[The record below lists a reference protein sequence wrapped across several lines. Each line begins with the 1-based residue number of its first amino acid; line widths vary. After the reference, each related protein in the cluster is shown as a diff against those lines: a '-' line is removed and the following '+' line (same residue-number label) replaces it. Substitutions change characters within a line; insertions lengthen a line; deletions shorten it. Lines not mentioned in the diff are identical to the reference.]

1 MLIPANAKSRS
12 YPELMA
18 IQQWL
23 RKTYGAILE
32 ARMPIRIEVTDNHS
46 TDEPMYAVRDF
57 LTNGETSLMQLKDMP
72 VWMRE
77 KLALLMV
84 NKEHMFEIENVGFC
98 YDEKTFYIKSEEVDD
113 EQAHD

>member
-1 MLIPANAKSRS
+1 MLIRADAKSRS

-18 IQQWL
+18 IQQWM
-23 RKTYGAILE
+23 RTTYGAILE
-32 ARMPIRIEVTDNHS
+32 ARMPIRIEVTDNHN
-46 TDEPMYAVRDF
+46 TDEPVYAVRDF

>member
-1 MLIPANAKSRS
+1 
-12 YPELMA
+12 
-18 IQQWL
+18 
-23 RKTYGAILE
+23 
-32 ARMPIRIEVTDNHS
+32 MPIRIEVTDNHN
-46 TDEPMYAVRDF
+46 TDEPLYAVRDF
-57 LTNGETSLMQLKDMP
+57 LTNGETALMQLKDMP